1 MTTILTNRYLALKKT
16 LRRET
21 EKRDGGGLLT
31 LSVPTV
37 IVMAFE
43 SPRGTMVVIMD
54 DCSSGNQKLL
64 LISAA
69 AELPNNK

>member
-1 MTTILTNRYLALKKT
+1 M
-16 LRRET
+16 
-21 EKRDGGGLLT
+21 LT

-43 SPRGTMVVIMD
+43 GPRGTLVVIMD
-54 DCSSGNQKLL
+54 HCSSGNTKLL

>member
-1 MTTILTNRYLALKKT
+1 M
-16 LRRET
+16 
-21 EKRDGGGLLT
+21 LT

-37 IVMAFE
+37 LVMAFQ
-43 SPRGTMVVIMD
+43 SPKGSGVVIMD

>member
-1 MTTILTNRYLALKKT
+1 M
-16 LRRET
+16 
-21 EKRDGGGLLT
+21 LT

-37 IVMAFE
+37 IVMAFQ
-43 SPRGTMVVIMD
+43 SPRGTVVVIMD
-54 DCSSGNQKLL
+54 DCSSGKQKLL